1 MLLSTQTSVMQS
13 ALGFKNAV
21 DLFSEVGYDAL
32 DFSFTDS
39 ELTKDLSDEFF
50 RDLKKYA
57 AEKGLTFNQVHAPF
71 PSSASDE
78 DFTKNRF
85 HEIITSIKHASILG
99 VKNIVVH
106 PCHHIRY
113 ADDGAPERLFE
124 INMEFY
130 SRLKPYCEEYGI
142 RVALENMW
150 QRIAPNKISH
160 STCSRPEE
168 FIKYLDTL
176 NSNCFTACLDIGHM
190 ILCCQ
195 DPADFI
201 RALGKKRLGALHV
214 HDVDGINDLHTL
226 PYMGICDWDKVV
238 KALAEIGYEGDFTY
252 EADGFYKN
260 KPKELYKQYQIT
272 AVQTGR
278 FLIKKAEE
286 YKIKKAE
293 EYKS

>member
-21 DLFSEVGYDAL
+21 DLFSEAGYDAL

-57 AEKGLTFNQVHAPF
+57 AERGLTFNQAHAPF
-71 PSSASDE
+71 PSSAEDE

-85 HEIITSIKHASILG
+85 HEIIAAIKRASILG

-106 PCHHIRY
+106 PCQHLRY

-124 INMEFY
+124 MNMEFY

-150 QRIAPNKISH
+150 QGIAPNKISH

-176 NSNCFTACLDIGHM
+176 NSDRFTACLDIGHT
-190 ILCCQ
+190 ILCWLLLVPVDFPVGSPPLPLSFRVESSDDLLDE
-195 DPADFI
+195 DPSCCN
-201 RALGKKRLGALHV
+201 LGELFVEVGGWGLGIFV
-214 HDVDGINDLHTL
+214 
-226 PYMGICDWDKVV
+226 
-238 KALAEIGYEGDFTY
+238 
-252 EADGFYKN
+252 
-260 KPKELYKQYQIT
+260 
-272 AVQTGR
+272 
-278 FLIKKAEE
+278 
-286 YKIKKAE
+286 
-293 EYKS
+293 S